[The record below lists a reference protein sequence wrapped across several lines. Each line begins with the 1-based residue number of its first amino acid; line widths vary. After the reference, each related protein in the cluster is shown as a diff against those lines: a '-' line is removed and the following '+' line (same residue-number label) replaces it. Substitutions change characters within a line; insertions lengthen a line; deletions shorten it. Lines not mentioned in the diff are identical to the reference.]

1 MQKLCQFLGQK
12 LEPDELNSLLKHS
25 SFQVMKENKMSNYTL
40 LPSNLLD
47 HERGSFL
54 RKGKRKCDVRGCE
67 EGILGLTVGTRECLD
82 LAALT
87 ARPLE
92 DVSRALI

>member
-54 RKGKRKCDVRGCE
+54 RKGIPGDWKTY
-67 EGILGLTVGTRECLD
+67 LTVAQAEVFDKMFEEKMAD
-82 LAALT
+82 LPQELF
-87 ARPLE
+87 PWK
-92 DVSRALI
+92 